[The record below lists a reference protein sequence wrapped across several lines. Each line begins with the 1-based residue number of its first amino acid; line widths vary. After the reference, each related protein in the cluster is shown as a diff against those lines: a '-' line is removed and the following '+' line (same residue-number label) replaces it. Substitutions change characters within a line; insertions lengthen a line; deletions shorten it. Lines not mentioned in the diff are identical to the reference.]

1 VALKELVELSRFYGK
16 RKEFVIAGGGNT
28 SFKDEAHLFI
38 KASGTSLAEITEEG
52 MVKMRRDRLDAIWSR
67 RYDRDPARR
76 EAQALADLMDARV
89 EGETKRP
96 SVETLLHELLR
107 HAYVVHTHPALVNG
121 LTCARR
127 GEKIAAELF
136 PERMIW
142 IPVVNPGYILAR
154 TVKQAIEQRL
164 TRGDYPNI
172 LFLQNH
178 GVFVAADSPEEI
190 RAIYGRIMANLE
202 SRLTARPDL
211 TARPPDDPGLVGELS
226 AAIARELAAASGAA
240 GSGGAKSAGG
250 AKGAGGDA
258 ADKVA
263 FVSNR
268 ETARLV
274 ASRRS
279 FAPLRSLAY
288 TPDHIVYCGHEPAW
302 VGRPRRSGG
311 KGSNPLAA
319 SFAEEMARAVAA
331 YRKRNG
337 HPPRVIAV
345 EGIGLFVWGE
355 SPAKLEAASAML
367 LDAVGVAV
375 YSESFGGP
383 RRMPDDKRDFIR
395 GWEVEQYRAKINAE
409 GAR

>member
-1 VALKELVELSRFYGK
+1 MALKELVELSRFYG
-16 RKEFVIAGGGNT
+16 RREEFVIAGGGNT
-28 SFKDEAHLFI
+28 SYKDETHLFI
-38 KASGTSLAEITEEG
+38 KASGTTLAEITEDG

-76 EAQALADLMDARV
+76 EAQALADLMDARA

-107 HAYVVHTHPALVNG
+107 YPYVVHTHPSLVNG
-121 LTCARR
+121 LTCGRQ
-127 GEKIAAELF
+127 GEKIAGELF

-154 TVKQAIEQRL
+154 TVKQAIEHHL
-164 TRGDYPNI
+164 TRGAYPSI

-178 GVFVAADSPEEI
+178 GVFVAADTPEEV

-202 SRLTARPDL
+202 ARLTSRPDL
-211 TARPPDDPGLVGELS
+211 RPLAPVDPGLVEELSVAIAGELG
-226 AAIARELAAASGAA
+226 AMAA
-240 GSGGAKSAGG
+240 GASRPGDSVRSVPEGVAGQTC
-250 AKGAGGDA
+250 
-258 ADKVA
+258 A
-263 FVSNR
+263 FISNR

-302 VGRPRRSGG
+302 VDRPRRRAG
-311 KGSNPLAA
+311 KGA
-319 SFAEEMARAVAA
+319 SPGYLPGAIGA
-331 YRKRNG
+331 YKKRNG
-337 HPPRVIAV
+337 HPPRVVAV
-345 EGIGLFVWGE
+345 EGVGLFVWGE
-355 SPAKLEAASAML
+355 SPAKMESARAML
-367 LDAVGVAV
+367 LDALKVAI
-375 YSESFGGP
+375 YSESFGGQ
-383 RRMPDDKRDFIR
+383 RHMPDDKRDFIR
-395 GWEVEQYRAKINAE
+395 SWEVEQYRAKINAE

>member
-1 VALKELVELSRFYGK
+1 MALKELVELSRFYGK
-16 RKEFVIAGGGNT
+16 REEFVIAGGGNT
-28 SFKDEAHLFI
+28 SFKDDTHLYI
-38 KASGTSLAEITEEG
+38 KASGTTLAEITEDG
-52 MVKMRRDRLDAIWSR
+52 MVKMRRDRLDAIWR
-67 RYDRDPARR
+67 RHYDRDAGRR
-76 EAQALADLMDARV
+76 EAQALADLMEARV
-89 EGETKRP
+89 EGEKKRP

-107 HAYVVHTHPALVNG
+107 QPYVVHTHPSLVNG
-121 LTCARR
+121 LTCGGR
-127 GEKIAAELF
+127 GEKIAGELF

-154 TVKQAIEQRL
+154 TVKQAIERHL
-164 TRGDYPNI
+164 THGTYPSI

-178 GVFVAADSPEEI
+178 GVFVAADSPEEV

-202 SRLTARPDL
+202 SRLTVRPDL
-211 TARPPDDPGLVGELS
+211 RTLSPDDPGLVTELS
-226 AAIARELAAASGAA
+226 AAIARKLGATAAGTPASGA
-240 GSGGAKSAGG
+240 
-250 AKGAGGDA
+250 AKGAGGGGA
-258 ADKVA
+258 AEVA
-263 FVSNR
+263 FVLNR
-268 ETARLV
+268 ETSRLV

-279 FAPLRSLAY
+279 FAPLRSLSY

-302 VGRPRRSGG
+302 VGRPRRSGS
-311 KGSNPLAA
+311 KDVSPAA
-319 SFAEEMARAVAA
+319 APFAEEIARAVDA

-355 SPAKLEAASAML
+355 SPAKLESARSML
-367 LDAVGVAV
+367 LDAVRVAV